1 MRHWFL
7 ILLTVLFAAAP
18 IAAHAGDVQTDYDH
32 SVVWERY
39 RTFSFG
45 HIQSKNPF
53 YVSRIRDGLTHYLTD
68 QGWQHVAKTGDATIF
83 VDSNVRNQRSLRTF
97 YSGYGGGWG
106 WGGWPGWGGGP
117 GWATTQPVDTR
128 VRIVVVD
135 IYDTHTK
142 KLLWR
147 GTSRDDLSDNS
158 EKNTRALYVDFADM
172 FHKFP
177 PKP

>member
-1 MRHWFL
+1 MRPL
-7 ILLTVLFAAAP
+7 LLVLLTALFAAAP
-18 IAAHAGDVQTDYDH
+18 VAAHAGDVQTDYDH
-32 SVVWERY
+32 NVVWERY
-39 RTFSFG
+39 STFSFG
-45 HIQSKNPF
+45 HIQSRNPF
-53 YVSRIRDGLTHYLTD
+53 YVSRMRDSLTHYIEQ
-68 QGWQHVAKTGDATIF
+68 QGWKLAPHNGDATVF
-83 VDSNVRNQRSLRTF
+83 VISNVKNQRSLRTF
-97 YSGYGGGWG
+97 YNGYGGGWG
-106 WGGWPGWGGGP
+106 WGGWPGWSGP
-117 GWATTQPVDTR
+117 GWATSVPVDTR
-128 VRIVVVD
+128 VRVVVVD